1 MKFMKKI
8 MAAVAAS
15 AVAVLSFAS
24 LTASA
29 DLKAQDKAPYNAF
42 LAIQA
47 GGDSKWVS
55 STDDPAVVAQ
65 KNSITEATEAT
76 ITGDGSYSVDVTM
89 VNGSETIEAM
99 ILSTNINA
107 YSFAPEGASTPTGG
121 LPEGCTAKVEIDSIE
136 VQHVGGGSTPL
147 AYAGP
152 SEGALRTADDGTS
165 IRVNIMN
172 VWTKPQVNDIGTGEH
187 VSPDGGLAAGD
198 KIVVNF
204 TVSGI
209 SNGGNGEGTTAPSD
223 NSGNNT
229 TTTTAANGGN
239 GTDGTTTAA
248 TNADG
253 TPATT
258 TAAGG
263 NGGSSNGN
271 GSNGGSS
278 NSGNNSSSGGSSS
291 SNNSKS
297 GTNNAT
303 TSQTGDFGIAAVALG
318 AVATAALGVGAY
330 TITRKKK

>member
-29 DLKAQDKAPYNAF
+29 DLKAQDEAPYNAF

-239 GTDGTTTAA
+239 GTDGTTTA
-248 TNADG
+248 G
-253 TPATT
+253 S
-258 TAAGG
+258 
-263 NGGSSNGN
+263 NGGSSN

-278 NSGNNSSSGGSSS
+278 NSSSGGSSS

-297 GTNNAT
+297 GTNNAK

>member
-42 LAIQA
+42 LAFQA
-47 GGDSKWVS
+47 GGDKKWVS
-55 STDDPAVVAQ
+55 STDDPAVIAE
-65 KNSITEATEAT
+65 KNNITEATEAT
-76 ITGDGSYSVDVTM
+76 ITGDGSYSVDVTV
-89 VNGSETIEAM
+89 VNGSKTIEAM

-107 YSFAPEGASTPTGG
+107 FSFAPEGASTPTGG

-172 VWTKPQVNDIGTGEH
+172 LWTKPQVNDIGTGEH

-198 KIVVNF
+198 KVVVNF

-209 SNGGNGEGTTAPSD
+209 SNGGNGEGTTAPSN
-223 NSGNNT
+223 NSGND
-229 TTTTAANGGN
+229 TTTTAANGDS
-239 GTDGTTTAA
+239 GTDGATTAA

-263 NGGSSNGN
+263 NDSSNGGSSN

-278 NSGNNSSSGGSSS
+278 NSSSGGSSS
-291 SNNSKS
+291 SNSSKS

>member
-42 LAIQA
+42 LAFQA
-47 GGDSKWVS
+47 GGDKKWVS
-55 STDDPAVVAQ
+55 STDDPAVIAE
-65 KNSITEATEAT
+65 KNNITEATEAT
-76 ITGDGSYSVDVTM
+76 ITGDGSYSVDVTV
-89 VNGSETIEAM
+89 VNGSKTIEAM

-107 YSFAPEGASTPTGG
+107 FSFAPEGASTPTGG

-172 VWTKPQVNDIGTGEH
+172 VWTQPKVNDIGTGDH

-198 KIVVNF
+198 KVVVNF

-223 NSGNNT
+223 NSGND
-229 TTTTAANGGN
+229 TTTTAANGDS
-239 GTDGTTTAA
+239 GTDGATTAA

-263 NGGSSNGN
+263 NDSSNGGSSN

-278 NSGNNSSSGGSSS
+278 NSSSGGSSS
-291 SNNSKS
+291 SNSSKS

>member
-1 MKFMKKI
+1 
-8 MAAVAAS
+8 
-15 AVAVLSFAS
+15 
-24 LTASA
+24 
-29 DLKAQDKAPYNAF
+29 
-42 LAIQA
+42 
-47 GGDSKWVS
+47 
-55 STDDPAVVAQ
+55 
-65 KNSITEATEAT
+65 
-76 ITGDGSYSVDVTM
+76 M

-229 TTTTAANGGN
+229 TTT
-239 GTDGTTTAA
+239 AA

-258 TAAGG
+258 TAAGS
-263 NGGSSNGN
+263 NGGSSN

-278 NSGNNSSSGGSSS
+278 NSSSGGSSS

-297 GTNNAT
+297 GTNNVK

>member
-29 DLKAQDKAPYNAF
+29 DLKARDEAPYNAF

-239 GTDGTTTAA
+239 GTDGTT
-248 TNADG
+248 
-253 TPATT
+253 
-258 TAAGG
+258 AAGS
-263 NGGSSNGN
+263 NGGSSN

-278 NSGNNSSSGGSSS
+278 NSSSGGSSS

-297 GTNNAT
+297 GTNNVK

>member
-1 MKFMKKI
+1 
-8 MAAVAAS
+8 
-15 AVAVLSFAS
+15 
-24 LTASA
+24 
-29 DLKAQDKAPYNAF
+29 
-42 LAIQA
+42 
-47 GGDSKWVS
+47 
-55 STDDPAVVAQ
+55 
-65 KNSITEATEAT
+65 
-76 ITGDGSYSVDVTM
+76 M

-172 VWTKPQVNDIGTGEH
+172 VWTQPKVNDIGTGDH

-198 KIVVNF
+198 KVVVNF

-223 NSGNNT
+223 NSGNNTT

-258 TAAGG
+258 TAAGS
-263 NGGSSNGN
+263 NGGSSN

-278 NSGNNSSSGGSSS
+278 NSSSGGSSS

-297 GTNNAT
+297 GTNNAK

>member
-1 MKFMKKI
+1 MKLMKKI

-29 DLKAQDKAPYNAF
+29 DLKARDEAPYNAF

-229 TTTTAANGGN
+229 TTTTAAGS
-239 GTDGTTTAA
+239 
-248 TNADG
+248 
-253 TPATT
+253 
-258 TAAGG
+258 
-263 NGGSSNGN
+263 NGGSSN

-278 NSGNNSSSGGSSS
+278 NSSSGGSSS

-297 GTNNAT
+297 GTNNVK

>member
-29 DLKAQDKAPYNAF
+29 DLKARDEAPYNAF

-172 VWTKPQVNDIGTGEH
+172 VWTKPQVN
-187 VSPDGGLAAGD
+187 
-198 KIVVNF
+198 F

-258 TAAGG
+258 TAAGS
-263 NGGSSNGN
+263 NGGSSN

-278 NSGNNSSSGGSSS
+278 NSSSGGSSS

-297 GTNNAT
+297 GTNNVK

>member
-1 MKFMKKI
+1 MKLMKKI

-29 DLKAQDKAPYNAF
+29 DLKARDEAPYNAF

-229 TTTTAANGGN
+229 TTT
-239 GTDGTTTAA
+239 AA

-258 TAAGG
+258 TAAGS
-263 NGGSSNGN
+263 NGGSSN

-278 NSGNNSSSGGSSS
+278 NSSSGGSSS

-297 GTNNAT
+297 GTNNVK

>member
-29 DLKAQDKAPYNAF
+29 DLKAQDEAPYNAF

-55 STDDPAVVAQ
+55 STDDPAVVAE

-172 VWTKPQVNDIGTGEH
+172 VWTKPKVNDIGTGDH

-198 KIVVNF
+198 KVVVNF

-223 NSGNNT
+223 NSGND
-229 TTTTAANGGN
+229 TTTTAANGDS
-239 GTDGTTTAA
+239 GTDGTTTA

-258 TAAGG
+258 TAAGN

-271 GSNGGSS
+271 NSSNGGSS
-278 NSGNNSSSGGSSS
+278 NSSNNSSSGGSSGS
-291 SNNSKS
+291 GSSKS
-297 GTNNAT
+297 GTNNAK

>member
-29 DLKAQDKAPYNAF
+29 DLKAKDEAPYNAF

-55 STDDPAVVAQ
+55 STDDPAVVAK

-107 YSFAPEGASTPTGG
+107 FSFAPEGASTPTGG

-136 VQHVGGGSTPL
+136 IQHVGGGSTPL

-204 TVSGI
+204 KVSGI

-229 TTTTAANGGN
+229 TTTAANGNN

-263 NGGSSNGN
+263 NGGSSNG
-271 GSNGGSS
+271 SNGGSS

-291 SNNSKS
+291 SNSSKS
-297 GTNNAT
+297 GTNNAK

>member
-1 MKFMKKI
+1 MKLMKKI

-29 DLKAQDKAPYNAF
+29 DLKARDEAPYNAF

-121 LPEGCTAKVEIDSIE
+121 LPGGCTAKVEIDSIE

-229 TTTTAANGGN
+229 TTT
-239 GTDGTTTAA
+239 AA

-258 TAAGG
+258 TAAGS
-263 NGGSSNGN
+263 NGGSSN

-278 NSGNNSSSGGSSS
+278 NSSSGGSSS

-297 GTNNAT
+297 GTNNVK

>member
-42 LAIQA
+42 LAFQA
-47 GGDSKWVS
+47 GGDKKWVS
-55 STDDPAVVAQ
+55 STDDPAVIAD
-65 KNSITEATEAT
+65 KNNITEATEAT
-76 ITGDGSYSVDVTM
+76 ITGDGSYSVDITM

-107 YSFAPEGASTPTGG
+107 FSFAPEGASTPTGG

-172 VWTKPQVNDIGTGEH
+172 VWTQPKVNDIGTGDH

-198 KIVVNF
+198 KVVVNF

-223 NSGNNT
+223 NSGNNTT

-258 TAAGG
+258 TAAGS
-263 NGGSSNGN
+263 NGGSSNG
-271 GSNGGSS
+271 SN
-278 NSGNNSSSGGSSS
+278 GGSSS

>member
-42 LAIQA
+42 LAFQA
-47 GGDSKWVS
+47 GGDKKWVS
-55 STDDPAVVAQ
+55 STDDPAVIAD
-65 KNSITEATEAT
+65 KNNITEATEAT
-76 ITGDGSYSVDVTM
+76 ITGDGSYSVDITM

-107 YSFAPEGASTPTGG
+107 FSFAPEGASTPTGG

-172 VWTKPQVNDIGTGEH
+172 VWTQPKVNDIGTGDH

-198 KIVVNF
+198 KVVVNF

-229 TTTTAANGGN
+229 TTTTTAANGGN
-239 GTDGTTTAA
+239 GTDGI
-248 TNADG
+248 
-253 TPATT
+253 PQQQ
-258 TAAGG
+258 
-263 NGGSSNGN
+263 
-271 GSNGGSS
+271 
-278 NSGNNSSSGGSSS
+278 
-291 SNNSKS
+291 
-297 GTNNAT
+297 
-303 TSQTGDFGIAAVALG
+303 QTLTVLRQQLPQQ
-318 AVATAALGVGAY
+318 VATAVLPTAAMVVLPTAVLVVLPVPTTPRAVPTMQPLLRLVTLALPQSHWVQ
-330 TITRKKK
+330 

>member
-1 MKFMKKI
+1 MKLMKKI

-29 DLKAQDKAPYNAF
+29 DLKARDEAPYNAF

-107 YSFAPEGASTPTGG
+107 FSFAPEGASTPTGG

-209 SNGGNGEGTTAPSD
+209 SNGGNG
-223 NSGNNT
+223 
-229 TTTTAANGGN
+229 
-239 GTDGTTTAA
+239 TDGTTTVA

-263 NGGSSNGN
+263 NGGSSN

-297 GTNNAT
+297 GTNNAK

>member
-29 DLKAQDKAPYNAF
+29 DLKAKDEAPYNAF

-107 YSFAPEGASTPTGG
+107 FSFAPEGASTPTGG

-136 VQHVGGGSTPL
+136 IQHVGGGSTPL

-204 TVSGI
+204 KVSGI

-229 TTTTAANGGN
+229 TTTAANGNN
-239 GTDGTTTAA
+239 GTDGATTAA

-263 NGGSSNGN
+263 NGGSSNG
-271 GSNGGSS
+271 SNGGSS

-291 SNNSKS
+291 SNSSKS
-297 GTNNAT
+297 GTNNAK

>member
-42 LAIQA
+42 LAFQA
-47 GGDSKWVS
+47 GGDKKWVS
-55 STDDPAVVAQ
+55 STDDPAVIAE
-65 KNSITEATEAT
+65 KNNITEATEAT
-76 ITGDGSYSVDVTM
+76 ITGDGSYSVDVTV

-107 YSFAPEGASTPTGG
+107 FSFAPEGASTPTGG

-172 VWTKPQVNDIGTGEH
+172 VWTQPKVNDIGTGDH

-198 KIVVNF
+198 KVVVNF

-223 NSGNNT
+223 NSGND
-229 TTTTAANGGN
+229 TTTTAANGDS
-239 GTDGTTTAA
+239 GTDGATTAA

-263 NGGSSNGN
+263 NDSSNGGSSN

-278 NSGNNSSSGGSSS
+278 NSSSGGSSS
-291 SNNSKS
+291 SNSSKS
-297 GTNNAT
+297 GTNNAK

>member
-29 DLKAQDKAPYNAF
+29 DLKAKDEAPYNAF

-55 STDDPAVVAQ
+55 STDDPAVVAK

-107 YSFAPEGASTPTGG
+107 FSFAPEGASTPTGG

-136 VQHVGGGSTPL
+136 IQHVGGGSTPL

-204 TVSGI
+204 KVSGI

-229 TTTTAANGGN
+229 TTTAANGNN
-239 GTDGTTTAA
+239 GADGTTH
-248 TNADG
+248 
-253 TPATT
+253 
-258 TAAGG
+258 
-263 NGGSSNGN
+263 S
-271 GSNGGSS
+271 SNGGSS

-297 GTNNAT
+297 GTNNAK

>member
-42 LAIQA
+42 LAFQA
-47 GGDSKWVS
+47 GGDKKWVS
-55 STDDPAVVAQ
+55 STDDPAVIAD
-65 KNSITEATEAT
+65 KNNITEATEAT
-76 ITGDGSYSVDVTM
+76 ITGDGSYSVDITM

-107 YSFAPEGASTPTGG
+107 FSFAPEGASTPTGG

-172 VWTKPQVNDIGTGEH
+172 VWTQPKVNDIGTGDH

-198 KIVVNF
+198 KVVVNF

-223 NSGNNT
+223 NSGNNTT

-258 TAAGG
+258 TAAGS
-263 NGGSSNGN
+263 NGGSSNG
-271 GSNGGSS
+271 
-278 NSGNNSSSGGSSS
+278 SSGGSSS
-291 SNNSKS
+291 PNNSKS

>member
-42 LAIQA
+42 LAFQA
-47 GGDSKWVS
+47 GGDKKWVS
-55 STDDPAVVAQ
+55 STDDPAVIAE
-65 KNSITEATEAT
+65 KNNITEATEAT
-76 ITGDGSYSVDVTM
+76 ITGDGSYSVDVTV
-89 VNGSETIEAM
+89 VNGSKTIEAM

-107 YSFAPEGASTPTGG
+107 FSFAPEGASTPTGG

-172 VWTKPQVNDIGTGEH
+172 VWTQPKVNDIGTGDH

-198 KIVVNF
+198 KVVVNF

-223 NSGNNT
+223 NSGND
-229 TTTTAANGGN
+229 TTTTAANGDS
-239 GTDGTTTAA
+239 GTDGATTAA

-263 NGGSSNGN
+263 NDSSNGGSSN

-278 NSGNNSSSGGSSS
+278 NSSSGGSSS
-291 SNNSKS
+291 SNSSKN
-297 GTNNAT
+297 GTNNAK

>member
-42 LAIQA
+42 LAFQA
-47 GGDSKWVS
+47 GGDKKWVS
-55 STDDPAVVAQ
+55 STDDPAVIAD
-65 KNSITEATEAT
+65 KNNITEATEAT
-76 ITGDGSYSVDVTM
+76 ITGDGSYSVDITM

-107 YSFAPEGASTPTGG
+107 FSFAPEGASTPTGG

-172 VWTKPQVNDIGTGEH
+172 VWTQPKVNDIGTGDH

-198 KIVVNF
+198 KVVVNF

-223 NSGNNT
+223 NSGNNTT

-258 TAAGG
+258 TAAGS
-263 NGGSSNGN
+263 NGGSSN

>member
-55 STDDPAVVAQ
+55 STDDPAVVAE

-172 VWTKPQVNDIGTGEH
+172 VWTKPKVNDIGTGDH

-198 KIVVNF
+198 KVVVNF

-223 NSGNNT
+223 NSGND
-229 TTTTAANGGN
+229 TTTTAANGDS
-239 GTDGTTTAA
+239 GTDGTTTA

-258 TAAGG
+258 TAAGS
-263 NGGSSNGN
+263 NGGSSNGSN
-271 GSNGGSS
+271 NSSNGGSS
-278 NSGNNSSSGGSSS
+278 NSSNNSSSGGSSG
-291 SNNSKS
+291 SNSSKS
-297 GTNNAT
+297 GTNNAK

>member
-42 LAIQA
+42 LAFQA
-47 GGDSKWVS
+47 GGDKKWVS
-55 STDDPAVVAQ
+55 STDDPAVIAD
-65 KNSITEATEAT
+65 KNNITEATEAT
-76 ITGDGSYSVDVTM
+76 ITGDGSYSVDITM

-107 YSFAPEGASTPTGG
+107 FSFAPEGASTPTGG

-172 VWTKPQVNDIGTGEH
+172 VWTQPKVNDIGTGDH

-198 KIVVNF
+198 KVVVNF

-223 NSGNNT
+223 
-229 TTTTAANGGN
+229 TAAI
-239 GTDGTTTAA
+239 TLLLPLPLQTAV
-248 TNADG
+248 
-253 TPATT
+253 
-258 TAAGG
+258 TA
-263 NGGSSNGN
+263 
-271 GSNGGSS
+271 
-278 NSGNNSSSGGSSS
+278 
-291 SNNSKS
+291 
-297 GTNNAT
+297 
-303 TSQTGDFGIAAVALG
+303 QTVLPQQQQTLTVLRQQLPQQ
-318 AVATAALGVGAY
+318 VATAVLPTAAMVVLPTAVLVVLPVPTTPRAVPTMQPLLRLVTLALPQSHWVQ
-330 TITRKKK
+330 

>member
-29 DLKAQDKAPYNAF
+29 DLKARDEAPYNAF

-223 NSGNNT
+223 NSGPLPLQ
-229 TTTTAANGGN
+229 TAV
-239 GTDGTTTAA
+239 TA
-248 TNADG
+248 
-253 TPATT
+253 
-258 TAAGG
+258 
-263 NGGSSNGN
+263 
-271 GSNGGSS
+271 
-278 NSGNNSSSGGSSS
+278 
-291 SNNSKS
+291 
-297 GTNNAT
+297 
-303 TSQTGDFGIAAVALG
+303 QTVLPQQQQTLTVLRQQLPQQ
-318 AVATAALGVGAY
+318 VATAVLPTAAMVVLPTAVPVVLPVPTTPRAVP
-330 TITRKKK
+330 TM

>member
-29 DLKAQDKAPYNAF
+29 DLKARDEAPYNAF

-258 TAAGG
+258 TAAGS
-263 NGGSSNGN
+263 NGGSSN

>member
-29 DLKAQDKAPYNAF
+29 DLKAQDEAPYNAF

-152 SEGALRTADDGTS
+152 STGALRTADDGTS

-172 VWTKPQVNDIGTGEH
+172 VWTQPKVNDIGTGDH

-198 KIVVNF
+198 KVVVNF

-223 NSGNNT
+223 NSGND
-229 TTTTAANGGN
+229 TTTTAANGN
-239 GTDGTTTAA
+239 SGTDGTTTA

-258 TAAGG
+258 TAAGS
-263 NGGSSNGN
+263 NGGSSNGSN
-271 GSNGGSS
+271 NSNGGSS
-278 NSGNNSSSGGSSS
+278 NGSNNSSSGGSSS
-291 SNNSKS
+291 SNSSKS

>member
-107 YSFAPEGASTPTGG
+107 FSFAPEGASTPTGG

-187 VSPDGGLAAGD
+187 VSPDGGLATGD

-223 NSGNNT
+223 NNGND

-239 GTDGTTTAA
+239 GTDGTTTVA

-263 NGGSSNGN
+263 NGGSSNG
-271 GSNGGSS
+271 SNGGSS

-291 SNNSKS
+291 SNSSKS
-297 GTNNAT
+297 GTNNAK

>member
-42 LAIQA
+42 LAFQA
-47 GGDSKWVS
+47 GGDKKWVS
-55 STDDPAVVAQ
+55 STDDPAVIAD
-65 KNSITEATEAT
+65 KNNITEATEAT
-76 ITGDGSYSVDVTM
+76 ITGDGSYSVDITM

-209 SNGGNGEGTTAPSD
+209 SNGG
-223 NSGNNT
+223 
-229 TTTTAANGGN
+229 
-239 GTDGTTTAA
+239 
-248 TNADG
+248 
-253 TPATT
+253 
-258 TAAGG
+258 
-263 NGGSSNGN
+263 SSN

-278 NSGNNSSSGGSSS
+278 NSSSGGSSS

-297 GTNNAT
+297 GTNNVK

>member
-55 STDDPAVVAQ
+55 STDDPAVVAE

-136 VQHVGGGSTPL
+136 IQHVGGGSTPL

-172 VWTKPQVNDIGTGEH
+172 VWTKPKVNDIGTGDH

-198 KIVVNF
+198 KVVVNF

-223 NSGNNT
+223 NSGND
-229 TTTTAANGGN
+229 TTTTAANGDS
-239 GTDGTTTAA
+239 GTDGTTTA

-258 TAAGG
+258 TAAGN

-271 GSNGGSS
+271 NSSNGGSS
-278 NSGNNSSSGGSSS
+278 NSSNNSSPGGSSG
-291 SNNSKS
+291 SNSSKS
-297 GTNNAT
+297 GTNNAK

>member
-42 LAIQA
+42 LAFQA
-47 GGDSKWVS
+47 GGDKKWVS
-55 STDDPAVVAQ
+55 STDDPAVIAD
-65 KNSITEATEAT
+65 KNNITEATEAT
-76 ITGDGSYSVDVTM
+76 ITGDGSYSVDITM

-107 YSFAPEGASTPTGG
+107 FSFAPEGASTPTGG

-172 VWTKPQVNDIGTGEH
+172 VWTQPKVNDIGTGDH

-198 KIVVNF
+198 KVVVNF

-223 NSGNNT
+223 
-229 TTTTAANGGN
+229 
-239 GTDGTTTAA
+239 
-248 TNADG
+248 
-253 TPATT
+253 
-258 TAAGG
+258 
-263 NGGSSNGN
+263 
-271 GSNGGSS
+271 
-278 NSGNNSSSGGSSS
+278 
-291 SNNSKS
+291 K
-297 GTNNAT
+297 
-303 TSQTGDFGIAAVALG
+303 Q
-318 AVATAALGVGAY
+318 
-330 TITRKKK
+330 RQ

>member
-107 YSFAPEGASTPTGG
+107 FSFAPEGASTPTGG

-229 TTTTAANGGN
+229 TTTTAANGG
-239 GTDGTTTAA
+239 
-248 TNADG
+248 
-253 TPATT
+253 
-258 TAAGG
+258 
-263 NGGSSNGN
+263 SSN

-278 NSGNNSSSGGSSS
+278 S
-291 SNNSKS
+291 SNSSKS
-297 GTNNAT
+297 GTNNAK

>member
-1 MKFMKKI
+1 MKLMKKI

-29 DLKAQDKAPYNAF
+29 DLKARDEAPYNAF

-121 LPEGCTAKVEIDSIE
+121 L
-136 VQHVGGGSTPL
+136 
-147 AYAGP
+147 
-152 SEGALRTADDGTS
+152 
-165 IRVNIMN
+165 
-172 VWTKPQVNDIGTGEH
+172 
-187 VSPDGGLAAGD
+187 AAGD

-258 TAAGG
+258 TAAG
-263 NGGSSNGN
+263 
-271 GSNGGSS
+271 SNGGSS
-278 NSGNNSSSGGSSS
+278 NSSSGGSSS

-297 GTNNAT
+297 GTNNVK

>member
-42 LAIQA
+42 LAFQA
-47 GGDSKWVS
+47 GGDKKWVS
-55 STDDPAVVAQ
+55 STDDPAVIAE
-65 KNSITEATEAT
+65 KNNITEATEAT
-76 ITGDGSYSVDVTM
+76 ITGDGSYSVDVTV
-89 VNGSETIEAM
+89 VNGSKTIEAM

-107 YSFAPEGASTPTGG
+107 FSFAPEGASTPTGG

-172 VWTKPQVNDIGTGEH
+172 VWTQPKVNDIGTGDH

-198 KIVVNF
+198 KVVVNF

-223 NSGNNT
+223 NSGND
-229 TTTTAANGGN
+229 TTTTAANGDN
-239 GTDGTTTAA
+239 GTDGATTAA

-263 NGGSSNGN
+263 NDSSNGGSSN

-278 NSGNNSSSGGSSS
+278 NSSSGGSSS
-291 SNNSKS
+291 SNSSKN
-297 GTNNAT
+297 GTNNAK

>member
-42 LAIQA
+42 LAFQA
-47 GGDSKWVS
+47 GGDKKWVS
-55 STDDPAVVAQ
+55 STDDPAVIAD
-65 KNSITEATEAT
+65 KNNITEATEAT
-76 ITGDGSYSVDVTM
+76 ITGDGSYSVDITM

-107 YSFAPEGASTPTGG
+107 FSFAPEGASTPTGG

-172 VWTKPQVNDIGTGEH
+172 VWTQPKVNDIGTGDH

-198 KIVVNF
+198 KVVVNF

-223 NSGNNT
+223 NSGNNTT

-258 TAAGG
+258 TAAG
-263 NGGSSNGN
+263 
-271 GSNGGSS
+271 SNGGSS
-278 NSGNNSSSGGSSS
+278 NSSSGGSSS

-297 GTNNAT
+297 GTNNVK

>member
-42 LAIQA
+42 LAFQA
-47 GGDSKWVS
+47 GGDKKWVS
-55 STDDPAVVAQ
+55 STDDPAVIAE
-65 KNSITEATEAT
+65 KNNITEATEAT
-76 ITGDGSYSVDVTM
+76 ITGDGSYSVDITI
-89 VNGSETIEAM
+89 VNGSKTIEAM

-172 VWTKPQVNDIGTGEH
+172 VWTQPKVNDIGTGDH
-187 VSPDGGLAAGD
+187 VSPDGGLATGD
-198 KIVVNF
+198 KVVVNF

-209 SNGGNGEGTTAPSD
+209 SNGGNGEGTTAPSN
-223 NSGNNT
+223 NSGND
-229 TTTTAANGGN
+229 TTTTAANGDN
-239 GTDGTTTAA
+239 GTDGATTAA

-263 NGGSSNGN
+263 NGGSSNG
-271 GSNGGSS
+271 SNGGSS

-291 SNNSKS
+291 SNSSKS
-297 GTNNAT
+297 GTNNAK